1 MEIAQPKIG
10 VGNTILAAP
19 GEKIFMQKI
28 VLTGPESSGK
38 TTLAKQLAG
47 HFGTV
52 WVPEFARG
60 FLEKLGRPY
69 QEADLL
75 EIAKGQ
81 VASEDEC
88 AKKNTGPLFLD
99 TSLEVVKIWS
109 EVVFGRCHP
118 LIKEHL
124 HNRLPDLYLL
134 CRPDLPW
141 EPDPLRENPGDR
153 QVLFDLYLHE
163 LTGLGVHFIEINGM
177 GKERIEKAIANVNLF
192 LTN

>member
-1 MEIAQPKIG
+1 MR
-10 VGNTILAAP
+10 
-19 GEKIFMQKI
+19 KI

-47 HFGTV
+47 HFGTG

-60 FLEKLGRPY
+60 FLEKLDRPY
-69 QEADLL
+69 READLL
-75 EIAKGQ
+75 EIAQGQ
-81 VASEDEC
+81 VASENEW
-88 AKKNTGPLFLD
+88 ANKTSGLLFLD

-118 LIKEHL
+118 LIKEQL

-153 QVLFDLYLHE
+153 HVLFDLYQHE

-177 GKERIEKAIANVNLF
+177 GNERIEKAIANVKLF
-192 LTN
+192 LTH